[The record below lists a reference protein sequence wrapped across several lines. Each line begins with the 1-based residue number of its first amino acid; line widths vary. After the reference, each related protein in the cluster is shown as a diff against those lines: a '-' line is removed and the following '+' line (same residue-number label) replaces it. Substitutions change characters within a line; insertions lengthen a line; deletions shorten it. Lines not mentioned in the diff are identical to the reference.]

1 MRRCKV
7 GDKICEAKR
16 VYFIVAEG
24 KPCIDGIRVSE
35 PVGYPPLRRFAE
47 CEAKLRNIMSNNLD
61 LVFPSI
67 ILTDGEII
75 ELKKVLTSPYLRK
88 YLQMLATEDSKEL
101 LALSSLDLSDKELAN
116 RHILVSG
123 KLAVLTTLL
132 SICKE

>member
-1 MRRCKV
+1 
-7 GDKICEAKR
+7 
-16 VYFIVAEG
+16 
-24 KPCIDGIRVSE
+24 
-35 PVGYPPLRRFAE
+35 
-47 CEAKLRNIMSNNLD
+47 MSNNLD

-67 ILTDGEII
+67 TLTDGEIL

-101 LALSSLDLSDKELAN
+101 LSLSSLDLSDKELAN

>member
-1 MRRCKV
+1 
-7 GDKICEAKR
+7 
-16 VYFIVAEG
+16 
-24 KPCIDGIRVSE
+24 
-35 PVGYPPLRRFAE
+35 
-47 CEAKLRNIMSNNLD
+47 MSNNLD

-101 LALSSLDLSDKELAN
+101 LSLSSLDLSDKELAN